1 MQGKPLWILL
11 ALGLLTGCAG
21 YGHHTRMH
29 DGMGNH
35 EQMMGQGGMMGG
47 QQQMGEGGM
56 MGSVYFRQGLLVA
69 QGGRTLYRFD
79 RDQAGSGASAC
90 NGDCAVK
97 WPPYLAAPGAS
108 AQGPLGLATRADG
121 SKQWTFQ
128 GWPLYFWQGDQKAGD
143 MNGDN
148 VGGVWHVIRP

>member
-1 MQGKPLWILL
+1 MQGKPVWILL
-11 ALGLLTGCAG
+11 VLGLLSGCAG
-21 YGHHTRMH
+21 YGHHARMH
-29 DGMGNH
+29 DGTPG
-35 EQMMGQGGMMGG
+35 MGQGGMMDG
-47 QQQMGEGGM
+47 QAMGEGGM

-90 NGDCAVK
+90 NGECAVK
-97 WPPYLAAPGAS
+97 WPPYLAAPGAT

-121 SKQWTFQ
+121 SKQWTFN

-143 MNGDN
+143 SSGDN